1 MTKQVGT
8 KRVGLRGVMRS
19 AAFVRGFN
27 EARSG
32 VAMDY
37 DAYQER
43 GQTNTRWDY
52 ERGRLLGLIY
62 QGPLKYGHRVADSAV
77 RAMHDAYHQRL
88 VR

>member
-8 KRVGLRGVMRS
+8 KRVRLRGVMRS
-19 AAFVRGFN
+19 AAFVRGFW
-27 EARSG
+27 EVRRG
-32 VAMDY
+32 EPMDY
-37 DAYQER
+37 DAYQEQ

-62 QGPLKYGHRVADSAV
+62 DGPLKHGHRVSDGAV
-77 RAMHDAYHQRL
+77 RAMSEAYYERL